1 MLCVAASRFGGLP
14 QRAEAAARGVS
25 EGLPLAGDTGMLQGR
40 FQGCAPEMPALKC
53 RLYYLSAICS
63 FMASTGLLSIIIDV
77 CYEHRKQSPPKGEG

>member
-53 RLYYLSAICS
+53 RLYYLSA
-63 FMASTGLLSIIIDV
+63 
-77 CYEHRKQSPPKGEG
+77 P